1 MNLSFDSGIKEYTIN
16 GDPSRVIRIN
26 PSDFGIIERAEK
38 AKAALE
44 KLHIDPDEEHMS
56 EALLA
61 MDKAVREQIDLIF
74 GKGTAE
80 IAFGDI
86 NCTSLAGGS
95 PIFLN
100 FLNAILPEIE
110 KVVGEEK
117 RKSDARIKKY
127 TSRVK

>member
-38 AKAALE
+38 AKAVLDN
-44 KLHIDPDEEHMS
+44 LSIDPGEEHYA
-56 EALLA
+56 EAVLS
-61 MDKAVREQIDLIF
+61 MDRAVREQIDAIF
-74 GKGTAE
+74 GEGTSQT
-80 IAFGDI
+80 AFGDV
-86 NCTSLAGGS
+86 NCVSLAGGS

-100 FLNAILPEIE
+100 FLNAILPEVE
-110 KVVGEEK
+110 KAITAE
-117 RKSDARIKKY
+117 RKKSEANIKKY

>member
-1 MNLSFDSGIKEYTIN
+1 MNLSFESGIKEYTIN
-16 GDPSRVIRIN
+16 GDPNRVIRIN
-26 PSDFGIIERAEK
+26 PSDFAIVARAEK

-44 KLHIDPDEEHMS
+44 KLHIDPGEEHMN
-56 EALLA
+56 EALIA
-61 MDKAVREQIDLIF
+61 MDKTVREQIDLIF
-74 GKGTAE
+74 GEGTAKT
-80 IAFGDI
+80 AFGDI

-95 PIFLN
+95 PIFMN

-117 RKSDARIKKY
+117 RKSDARIAKY

>member
-1 MNLSFDSGIKEYTIN
+1 MNLNFDSGIKEYTIN

-44 KLHIDPDEEHMS
+44 KLSIDPGEEHYA
-56 EALLA
+56 EAVLS
-61 MDKAVREQIDLIF
+61 MDRAVREQIDAIF
-74 GKGTAE
+74 GEGTSQT
-80 IAFGDI
+80 AFGDV
-86 NCTSLAGGS
+86 NCVSLAGGS

-100 FLNAILPEIE
+100 FLNAILPEVE
-110 KVVGEEK
+110 KAISDERK
-117 RKSDARIKKY
+117 KSDANIKKY